1 MDIRSNVR
9 RRRRRK
15 IEALLSGG
23 IDGTPGAQGRPAENA
38 GAREARPAW
47 GHDAPGN
54 ISAKDHGGAG
64 GRQAWDVGAQG
75 PHAAWEDSA
84 AKDPLHIR
92 PARMEATADMPDEPA
107 PARKRKMWGASLRL
121 REPDPE
127 KWWKARQKLIRNL
140 EGSFRAGWG
149 GGTAHDSS
157 RDDDALLYHFESG
170 GGWSR
175 FVSGFLLRLALA
187 AACFSAAWI
196 WFHSD
201 LPYSKEARD
210 WTARAVTQDMDF
222 QAVQAWYAR
231 HFGGSPSFLPMFRE
245 HNEAH
250 EVFGGW
256 KRSEAV
262 LPVQGRIVQ
271 SYEQDGSG
279 VRIAA
284 PGDSRVKAVYSGR
297 VLQVETDEDGKATVL
312 IQHAGKIVT
321 VYGNLLYPEVRAG
334 DWVEAGDV
342 LGSIPPPQDA
352 RGESLLYFA
361 VRQNGKAIDPAEVV
375 PFD

>member
-1 MDIRSNVR
+1 MDIRGNVW

-23 IDGTPGAQGRPAENA
+23 IEGARGAQGRPAEDA
-38 GAREARPAW
+38 APREIRPVW
-47 GHDAPGN
+47 EQDGLDG
-54 ISAKDHGGAG
+54 ISARDFGGTG
-64 GRQAWDVGAQG
+64 GRQARGVGARGQ
-75 PHAAWEDSA
+75 HAAWEDGA
-84 AKDPLHIR
+84 AKDTLNIR
-92 PARMEATADMPDEPA
+92 PARTGATADMPDEPA
-107 PARKRKMWGASLRL
+107 PARRRILWGASDPL

-127 KWWKARQKLIRNL
+127 KWWKARQKLER
-140 EGSFRAGWG
+140 SSRAGWG
-149 GGTAHDSS
+149 GTMADDPS
-157 RDDDALLYHFESG
+157 REDETLLYHFESG

-175 FVSGFLLRLALA
+175 FVSGFFLRLALA

-201 LPYSKEARD
+201 LPYSREAKA
-210 WTARAVTQDMDF
+210 WTAQAVTQDMDF

-231 HFGGSPSFLPMFRE
+231 HFGGSPSFLPMFRSR
-245 HNEAH
+245 HEAH

-256 KRSEAV
+256 KRSDAV
-262 LPVQGRIVQ
+262 VPVQGRIVQ

-297 VLQVETDEDGKATVL
+297 VLQVETDEDGKATIL
-312 IQHAGKIVT
+312 IQHAGQIVT